1 MRRLMFSAM
10 TFGIV
15 LGTSFSALAAPP
27 PPPVATTMTI
37 AVSPVSITPLD
48 TAVVTATITPNT
60 GTINCGTGQIQYNIT
75 HVDLTTTGWL
85 QLLGPTG
92 VVNNQI
98 SATFDPA
105 VIPVSPGET
114 VSFRADY
121 TSSGGG
127 CNFDGV
133 NFGHTPTVDLHIDPL
148 PLAVCPNGQ
157 VTGAFISIEQPGGI
171 GQPAPG
177 TTGTWTFVV
186 KVQACENLFGVTA
199 QGGANGWSTFKSFT
213 PSVATDTVAQSV
225 KNKNVVALW
234 TLGDMTQGS
243 SHSLTVEVTGTIKN
257 SPSECGKVKLLN
269 GDWSATYATVA
280 NGPRNKSAYS
290 TYVASILVTC
300 P

>member
-1 MRRLMFSAM
+1 MRRLMSSVM
-10 TFGIV
+10 TAGIV
-15 LGTSFSALAAPP
+15 LGTSLSALAS
-27 PPPVATTMTI
+27 PPVQTTMSI
-37 AVSPVSITPLD
+37 AVNPVSITPLD
-48 TAVVTATITPNT
+48 TATVTATITPNT
-60 GTINCGTGQIQYNIT
+60 GTINCGKGQIQYMIT
-75 HVDLTTTGWL
+75 HVDLTFTTWL
-85 QLLGPTG
+85 QLLGPTD
-92 VVNNQI
+92 VVNNQV

-114 VSFRADY
+114 VSFRAGY
-121 TSSGGG
+121 EPAG
-127 CNFDGV
+127 CGFSAIGP
-133 NFGHTPTVDLHIDPL
+133 GQSPTADLHIDAL
-148 PLAVCPNGQ
+148 PLTVCPNGQ
-157 VTGAFISIEQPGGI
+157 VTGAFVSIEQPGGI
-171 GQPAPG
+171 GAPAPG
-177 TTGTWTFVV
+177 TTGTWNFVV

-243 SHSLTVEVTGTIKN
+243 SHSLTVEVSGTIKN

-290 TYVASILVTC
+290 QYVASILVTC